1 MTHAAMRI
9 IHEEHRAL
17 AAMLESLRLISE
29 RLGKGARSRDD
40 IHLIRAILFY
50 IDEFPERMHHVKE
63 TEVLFPRIRARAP
76 EAAHVLDH
84 LDAQHA
90 RGEDAIRELEHLLL
104 AYEQLGEP
112 RRQAFQDAL
121 KRYVTFYMEHMELE
135 DSEML
140 PLAERTLS
148 EDDWRDVEFAF
159 AENRDPLTGHKP
171 SEEYQELFDRIVEQ
185 APAPIGLGSPR

>member
-17 AAMLESLRLISE
+17 AAMLESLRLVTE
-29 RLGKGARSRDD
+29 RLGKGGIRPED

-63 TEVLFPRIRARAP
+63 TEVLFPLIRARAP
-76 EAAHVLDH
+76 QSMHVLDH

-112 RRQAFQDAL
+112 RRQAFQEAL
-121 KRYVTFYMEHMELE
+121 QRYITFYTEHMALE
-135 DSEML
+135 DSEIL

-148 EDDWRDVEFAF
+148 EEDWRAVEVAF

-171 SEEYQELFDRIVEQ
+171 SEEYEGLFERIVEE
-185 APAPIGLGSPR
+185 APAPIGLGPRR